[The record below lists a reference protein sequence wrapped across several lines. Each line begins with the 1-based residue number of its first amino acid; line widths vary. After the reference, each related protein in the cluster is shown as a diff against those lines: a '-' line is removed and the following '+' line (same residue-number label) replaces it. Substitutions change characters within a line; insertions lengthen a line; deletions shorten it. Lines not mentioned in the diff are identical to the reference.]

1 MTIDN
6 NNNAEKVITEIC
18 NPTTGEVLALTMP
31 KQKNIT
37 ISITQQDIEDVRLA
51 KENLKSQF
59 NELTKEV
66 ITRENWKTARHNAKQ
81 CNKLKEEIEL
91 YVKSQLENPEGLLK
105 SYKNEIREFY
115 SIIKEAREHWKNQED
130 LVYLNEFRVKLKVL
144 IQDKILE
151 EYKLKNIE
159 EEYQD
164 ITEVDIEKLL
174 LKTHAGMNEE
184 DDFDTMY
191 LTKACKEKISAL
203 IQNCENKKL
212 KRQMRWIEFENA
224 IEKANLQPE
233 FAIDKEELKPYIDS
247 DNFTAILQ
255 TAINKAMAKQK
266 AVEERIARERREAE
280 EKIRKEAERKLKEEQ
295 DKRKAEEELRKQA
308 EQKVEVVEKV
318 LVEIEQKV
326 EILEKKVEAPIIL
339 QKETSKLEKAKI
351 FKFEVS
357 CISYYEANTDS
368 DETYNKIRMHYKNL
382 GFDNV
387 KIKLIETKN
396 I

>member
-6 NNNAEKVITEIC
+6 NDAIESFELMNHE
-18 NPTTGEVLALTMP
+18 TGEVAVLPSLKLT
-31 KQKNIT
+31 
-37 ISITQQDIEDVRLA
+37 
-51 KENLKSQF
+51 
-59 NELTKEV
+59 
-66 ITRENWKTARHNAKQ
+66 
-81 CNKLKEEIEL
+81 
-91 YVKSQLENPEGLLK
+91 G
-105 SYKNEIREFY
+105 
-115 SIIKEAREHWKNQED
+115 QED
-130 LVYLNEFRVKLKVL
+130 LPELGDKMTTFLGKVKNEMLPIARNLINVEPNEANLKAFKKNAKECNGL
-144 IQDKILE
+144 ATFLQSKTKGSLE
-151 EYKLKNIE
+151 PFTNIIENTKSQEKEIRDELKEIA
-159 EEYQD
+159 
-164 ITEVDIEKLL
+164 KS
-174 LKTHAGMNEE
+174 
-184 DDFDTMY
+184 
-191 LTKACKEKISAL
+191 CKEKYDEKMKVIVL
-203 IQNCENKKL
+203 IKVEEEMDLQCNVAGLEKEYINEVKSHLHKFHFESYLDKRLEDNYDLSNFWLKKDIKSRIATLVKDCENKKL

-255 TAINKAMAKQK
+255 TTINKAMAKQK
-266 AVEERIARERREAE
+266 AVEERIARERKEAE

-295 DKRKAEEELRKQA
+295 DKRKAEEELRRQA